1 MNVSLNDLTLDDLVG
16 QVLCPSI
23 SSKDDPKT
31 VLKMLQEQ
39 KPGGIFVTHMTKEM
53 VKFYTDAANQAS
65 KVPVV
70 VCSDVENGP
79 EIAVTGAGTIPKAMA
94 CAAAGSTALVREA
107 AEASAAICR
116 ENGVHWTF
124 APVADINY
132 NFRCP
137 DINTR
142 AFSDDPKIVA
152 QMCKSFV
159 EGIQKDHRMA
169 ACVKHFPGQGLDDR
183 NAHFCTAVNPM
194 SREEWMSSYG
204 MVYKTAFEA
213 GVASV
218 MMAHCALPF
227 CEKEADP
234 VLGGPPAILSK
245 SVMTDLLKNE
255 LGFRGCVVS
264 DAMSMVGAVARCPL
278 DKLAVNFLNAGGDMV
293 LFNEKNDR
301 DHILKAVKSG
311 ELPME
316 RLKDAVSRILQLK
329 QWLGLNDPAP
339 HTSIHRPL
347 PEIAWEIAQRSITV
361 QRDLEGLLPLNIPP
375 KSKVLF
381 VNVVNNRQEQKAT
394 GHEFDVMKEAFQ
406 KEGYVVDVL
415 TTPSHYQIQ
424 QTVDAYEAVL
434 INYRLDVDTY
444 HGGTLRPGWD
454 NIFHFW
460 RGYIFH
466 AKRLICTSFGDP
478 YKLYDMPFLKTYIN
492 AYCDTPECQR
502 AAAEVIL
509 GKIAPLGKNPIALEG
524 FFQREVQLSEN

>member
-1 MNVSLNDLTLDDLVG
+1 MNISLNDLSLEDLVG
-16 QVLCPSI
+16 QVLCPDI
-23 SSKDDPKT
+23 SSKDDPES
-31 VLKMLQEQ
+31 VVKMLREQ
-39 KPGGIFVTHMTKEM
+39 KPGGIFVTHMSREM
-53 VKFYTDAANQAS
+53 VKYYTDVANEVS
-65 KVPVV
+65 KVPIV

-79 EIAVTGAGTIPKAMA
+79 EIAVNGTGTTPKAMA

-116 ENGVHWTF
+116 ENGIHWTF
-124 APVADINY
+124 SPVADINY

-137 DINTR
+137 EINTR
-142 AFSDDPKIVA
+142 AFSDDPQIVS
-152 QMCKSFV
+152 QMCKAFI

-169 ACVKHFPGQGLDDR
+169 ACVKHFPGQGMDDR
-183 NAHFCTAVNPM
+183 NAHFCTGVNPM
-194 SREEWMSSYG
+194 SREEWMATYG
-204 MVYKTAFEA
+204 MVYKNAFEA

-227 CEKEADP
+227 CEKETDP

-311 ELPME
+311 ELPLE

-329 QWLGLNDPAP
+329 QWLGLGDPTPPVPA
-339 HTSIHRPL
+339 HRPL
-347 PEIAWEIAQRSITV
+347 PEIARDIAQRSITV
-361 QRDLEGLLPLNIPP
+361 QRDLDGLLPLNLPP
-375 KSKVLF
+375 KSKILF
-381 VNVVNNRQEQKAT
+381 VNVINNRQKQEAT
-394 GHEFDVMKEAFQ
+394 GHEFDAMKEVFEQ
-406 KEGYVVDVL
+406 RGHTVDIL
-415 TTPSHYQIQ
+415 TTPSHRAIEQQIEN
-424 QTVDAYEAVL
+424 YEAVL

-460 RGYIFH
+460 RGYIFQ

-502 AAAEVIL
+502 AAAQVIL
-509 GKIAPLGKNPIALEG
+509 GQIPPLGKNPIALEG
-524 FFQREVQLSEN
+524 FFQREVQLSDN